1 MNTPPLHSSSELPTH
16 IRCAACGKWF
26 KKLGMHLRN
35 SHGISPGEYRAR
47 YGIPEEQLLVAPALL
62 VKMQRNAKT
71 MNAANAEERDRYRK
85 WVKELNGQR

>member
-1 MNTPPLHSSSELPTH
+1 
-16 IRCAACGKWF
+16 
-26 KKLGMHLRN
+26 
-35 SHGISPGEYRAR
+35 
-47 YGIPEEQLLVAPALL
+47 VAPALL